1 MGHKTIRHTTRR
13 NGIYYVRFRL
23 SGKKYFRK
31 SLETDSYA
39 QAHSVMSFASPVIH
53 LVQCGAIKPDQF
65 SARLS
70 AITSRLKQQADHWL
84 AQQFLN
90 DERREVQTQPIT
102 AHEYRDA
109 VAPAVVAEQKE
120 LTEPE
125 NALTL
130 AGAWNMYRSE
140 KGRSW
145 TKAIAQAN
153 ERFME
158 VLLVVLGAS
167 TDVKAVTRQDIKQ
180 VMEVVENLPKR
191 VVQPYRSMTIQ
202 QLIECDDVPPDDLV
216 GAEAIHKHLKIYK
229 SLFKTF
235 LTDSKEILD
244 KSPTDGVVAAPSK
257 ARFGAYSATEM
268 RKFVGW
274 ALKQP
279 DGWQKWITLLLAYT
293 GARRGEIAKLEKS
306 QIKYDEDSQRHYL
319 LIAEGGQGKTENAT
333 RQVAIHPDLI
343 KWGFIDF
350 VNRQW
355 KEKIFS
361 PVAGKNMPKIG
372 KVLADIRDQLGIP
385 YLDDYGQRR
394 LVHSFRHTMI
404 STCLAGWVGNLAHLQ
419 QVVGHEK
426 SGTGITRRYL
436 HTFPLSAVCYVI
448 DGLCWY

>member
-90 DERREVQTQPIT
+90 DERREGQTQPIT

-109 VAPAVVAEQKE
+109 VAPVVVAEQKE

-167 TDVKAVTRQDIKQ
+167 TNVKAVTRQDIKQ

-244 KSPTDGVVAAPSK
+244 KSPTDGVVAPPSK
-257 ARFGAYSATEM
+257 TRFGAYSATEM

-293 GARRGEIAKLEKS
+293 GARRGEIAKLEKT
-306 QIKYDEDSQRHYL
+306 QIKYDEDSQRYYL

-333 RQVAIHPDLI
+333 RQVAIHPSLI
-343 KWGFIDF
+343 EWGFIDF

>member
-109 VAPAVVAEQKE
+109 VAPAVVADQKE
-120 LTEPE
+120 LTKPE

-145 TKAIAQAN
+145 TKAIVQAN

-343 KWGFIDF
+343 EWGFIDF

>member
-1 MGHKTIRHTTRR
+1 MGHKTIRHTIKR

-23 SGKKYFRK
+23 PDDKFFRK
-31 SLETDSYA
+31 SLETDSHIQA
-39 QAHSVMSFASPVIH
+39 QLLMSFASPVIP
-53 LVQCGAIKPDQF
+53 LVQRGTIHPDQF
-65 SARLS
+65 GQRLS
-70 AITSRLKQQADHWL
+70 EYGDRLKQQNEHWL

-90 DERREVQTQPIT
+90 DGRRDLQPLFIQEYREVVTPSVDEEEQTEAQPK
-102 AHEYRDA
+102 D
-109 VAPAVVAEQKE
+109 V
-120 LTEPE
+120 
-125 NALTL
+125 LTL
-130 AGAWNMYRSE
+130 AGAWNMYKKE
-140 KGRSW
+140 KAQNW
-145 TKAIAQAN
+145 TKAISQAN

-158 VLLVVLGAS
+158 VLLIILGAS
-167 TDVKAVTRQDIKQ
+167 TDVTTITKQDIKQ
-180 VMEVVENLPKR
+180 VIEVVENLPKR
-191 VVQPYRSMTIQ
+191 VVQPYRSMTVQ
-202 QLIECDDVPPDDLV
+202 QLIECDDVPPENLV
-216 GAEAIHKHLKIYK
+216 GAESIHKHLKIYK

-235 LTDSKEILD
+235 LTDNKDFLK

-257 ARFGAYSATEM
+257 ARFGAYSAAEM

-306 QIKYDEDSQRHYL
+306 QIKFDEDSQRHYL
-319 LIAEGGQGKTENAT
+319 LIAERGQGKTENAT
-333 RQVAIHPDLI
+333 RQVVIHPKLI
-343 KWGFIDF
+343 EWAFLDF

-361 PVAGKNMPKIG
+361 PVSGKNLPKVG
-372 KVLADIRDQLGIP
+372 KVLADVRDQLGIP

-404 STCLAGWVGNLAHLQ
+404 STCLAGWVGNLAYLQ

-436 HTFPLSAVCYVI
+436 HTFPLRPVCYVI
-448 DGLCWY
+448 DGLDWLN

>member
-1 MGHKTIRHTTRR
+1 MGHRTIRHTITR

-23 SGKKYFRK
+23 PGNKYFRK

-39 QAHSVMSFASPVIH
+39 QAQLLMSFASPVIP
-53 LVQCGAIKPDQF
+53 LVQCGTIQPDHF
-65 SARLS
+65 GKRLS
-70 AITSRLKQQADHWL
+70 EYGNRLKQQKDRWIAH
-84 AQQFLN
+84 QFLN
-90 DERREVQTQPIT
+90 YAQHNIQPMVVQ
-102 AHEYRDA
+102 EYRETITPAA
-109 VAPAVVAEQKE
+109 VTRPQKQD
-120 LTEPE
+120 EPKE
-125 NALTL
+125 VLTL
-130 AGAWNMYRSE
+130 AGAWNMYKKE
-140 KGRSW
+140 KAQNW
-145 TKAIAQAN
+145 TKAISQAN

-158 VLLVVLGAS
+158 VLMIVLGAS
-167 TDVKAVTRQDIKQ
+167 TDVTTITKQDIKQ
-180 VMEVVENLPKR
+180 VMEIVENLPKR
-191 VVQPYRSMTIQ
+191 VMQPYRSMTVQ
-202 QLIECDDVPPDDLV
+202 QLIECDDVPPEDLV
-216 GAEAIHKHLKIYK
+216 GAESIHKHLKIYK

-235 LTDSKEILD
+235 LTDNKDILE

-257 ARFGAYSATEM
+257 ARFGAYSAAEM

-274 ALKQP
+274 ALKQL

-333 RQVAIHPDLI
+333 RQVAIHPKLI
-343 KWGFIDF
+343 EWGFLDF

-361 PVAGKNMPKIG
+361 PVSGKNMPKIG
-372 KVLADIRDQLGIP
+372 KVLADVRDQLGIP

-426 SGTGITRRYL
+426 SGLGITRRYL
-436 HTFPLSAVCYVI
+436 HTFPLSTICYVI
-448 DGLCWY
+448 DGLSWTS

>member
-109 VAPAVVAEQKE
+109 VAPAVVADQKE

-158 VLLVVLGAS
+158 VLLIVLGAS

-343 KWGFIDF
+343 EWGFIDF

-404 STCLAGWVGNLAHLQ
+404 STCLAGWVGNLSHLQ

-426 SGTGITRRYL
+426 SGSGITRRYL
-436 HTFPLSAVCYVI
+436 HTFPLNSVCYVI
-448 DGLCWY
+448 DGLCWK